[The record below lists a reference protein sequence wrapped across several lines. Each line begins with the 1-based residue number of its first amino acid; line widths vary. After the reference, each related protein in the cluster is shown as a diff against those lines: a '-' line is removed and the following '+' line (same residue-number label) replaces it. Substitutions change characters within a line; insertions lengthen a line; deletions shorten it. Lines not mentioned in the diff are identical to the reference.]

1 VSIPSLGV
9 LQQPDSGQDLFRRIP
24 EINPKATVIMASG
37 FIDPETTSEMYK
49 AGLKHF
55 TQKPYLHDEVLQT
68 IREVIHSNG

>member
-1 VSIPSLGV
+1 
-9 LQQPDSGQDLFRRIP
+9 
-24 EINPKATVIMASG
+24 MASG